1 MARFV
6 TVTSISFGGG
16 SGTGPERY
24 KNARET
30 MLARIDDAAT
40 QSPDVIILPETFTAL
55 GCNQEDWIGSAE
67 EITGPTPNAIAQKAR
82 EHGAYITCPIV
93 ERRDGKLH
101 NSILLF
107 DRKGDLAARYE
118 KYFPTI
124 GEMESGILP
133 GTEAV
138 VAETDMGR
146 IGFLI
151 CFDLNFEE
159 LAEQLRKKKAELVL
173 FSSMFRGGTLMSQ
186 WAVRNQCYLVSSTPR
201 ENSLIVNPMGRVLI
215 ESSDYQLTITKTIN
229 LDYAVL
235 HLDYNHAKTAE
246 IRKKYGP
253 SVEMEVHSPEGRYML
268 TSNHPD
274 KSANEIIQEFDL
286 ERLDDYFNRARKVR
300 KEYLSK

>member
-16 SGTGPERY
+16 SGSGAHRY
-24 KNARET
+24 KSAREI

-40 QSPDVIILPETFTAL
+40 QSPDIIVLPETFTAL
-55 GCNQEDWIGSAE
+55 GSSQEDWIGSAE
-67 EITGPTPNAIAQKAR
+67 EITDPTPTAIAQKAR

-101 NSILLF
+101 NAILLF
-107 DRKGDLAARYE
+107 DRKGELAARYE

-124 GEMESGILP
+124 GEMEDGILP
-133 GTEAV
+133 GTETV
-138 VAETDMGR
+138 VVETDMGR

-159 LAEQLRKKKAELVL
+159 LAQQLREKKAELVL

-186 WAVRNQCYLVSSTPR
+186 WAVQNQCYLVSSTPR
-201 ENSLIVNPMGRVLI
+201 ENSRIVNPMGRVLV
-215 ESSDYQLTITKTIN
+215 ESSDYQTTITQTIN
-229 LDYAVL
+229 LDFAVL

-246 IRKKYGP
+246 IRSKFGP

-274 KSANEIIQEFDL
+274 QSVDEIIQKFQL

-300 KEYLSK
+300 KEYLAK

>member
-6 TVTSISFGGG
+6 TVISISFGGG
-16 SGTGPERY
+16 SGSGSDRY
-24 KNARET
+24 KSAREI

-40 QSPDVIILPETFTAL
+40 QSPDIIVLPETFTAL
-55 GCNQEDWIGSAE
+55 GSSQEDWIGSAE
-67 EITGPTPNAIAQKAR
+67 EITGPTPTAIAQKAR

-101 NSILLF
+101 NAILLF
-107 DRKGDLAARYE
+107 DRKGELAARYE
-118 KYFPTI
+118 KNFPTI
-124 GEMESGILP
+124 GEMEDDILP

-173 FSSMFRGGTLMSQ
+173 FSSMFRGGTLMSH
-186 WAVRNQCYLVSSTPR
+186 WAVQNQCYLVSSTPR
-201 ENSLIVNPMGRVLI
+201 ENSRIVNPMGRVLI

-246 IRKKYGP
+246 IHKKFGP

-274 KSANEIIQEFDL
+274 KSVNEIIQEFEL

-300 KEYLSK
+300 EEYLSK